1 MLNVNAGN
9 LRGLRKR
16 DISKKKTKFRLTH
29 SDEYRIL
36 LFHSSRAHSL
46 WKSMAWTS
54 SKSKLRI
61 PNFIEYFILQS
72 IVAATIFVALLSAF
86 SKFRQLIDL
95 WRVSKI
101 DFVRVKLWTERIST
115 SKNTQ
120 SLLKLNPKVI
130 RSRNSLFI
138 LTRLSNTLEVMT
150 YFCS

>member
-1 MLNVNAGN
+1 MSTQVTWGSYENATFPN
-9 LRGLRKR
+9 
-16 DISKKKTKFRLTH
+16 KFRLTY
-29 SDEYRIL
+29 SDEYRVL
-36 LFHSSRAHSL
+36 LLHSSRAHSL

-86 SKFRQLIDL
+86 SKFRQLVDL

-101 DFVRVKLWTERIST
+101 DFVRIKLWSERTST
-115 SKNTQ
+115 SKKIRNLYWNWT
-120 SLLKLNPKVI
+120 LKLVEVEI
-130 RSRNSLFI
+130 RFI
-138 LTRLSNTLEVMT
+138 LTHLSNTLEAMA

>member
-1 MLNVNAGN
+1 MSTQVTWWGYENATFP
-9 LRGLRKR
+9 
-16 DISKKKTKFRLTH
+16 KKKFRLTH

-86 SKFRQLIDL
+86 SKFRQLVDL

-101 DFVRVKLWTERIST
+101 DFVRIKLWSERTST
-115 SKNTQ
+115 SKKIRN
-120 SLLKLNPKVI
+120 LYWNWILKLFKVET
-130 RSRNSLFI
+130 LCVI
-138 LTRLSNTLEVMT
+138 LTHLSNTLEVMT